1 MFEAVYRVQP
11 TTQIKPVLAFVMCP
25 ILVSPTEEDWGTTTA
40 KGGGKGIMAEEDVL
54 KGKKI
59 LAVDDEPDILN
70 TLKEVLDTCDLETA
84 TSFESAKELLETKK
98 YDAAILDIMGVRGF
112 DLLKIATERKIPALM
127 LTAHGLNPDNLVGSI
142 KLGAK
147 SYIPKDR
154 MHEINIYLK
163 ELILAK
169 KRGIERPGNWFARL
183 SSYFD
188 ARFGHG
194 WKNKDKKFW
203 EEFDKTFKVSKDELE
218 KIM

>member
-1 MFEAVYRVQP
+1 MSDE
-11 TTQIKPVLAFVMCP
+11 
-25 ILVSPTEEDWGTTTA
+25 
-40 KGGGKGIMAEEDVL
+40 GIL

-59 LAVDDEPDILN
+59 LAVDDEPDILE
-70 TLKEVLDTCDLETA
+70 TLAEMLDECEVDTAPD
-84 TSFESAKELLETKK
+84 FESAKELLETKP

-112 DLLKIATERKIPALM
+112 DLLELAAKRKIPALM

-147 SYIPKDR
+147 SYIPKDKIN
-154 MHEINIYLK
+154 EIDLFLK
-163 ELILAK
+163 EIFVARK
-169 KRGIERPGNWFARL
+169 KGIEKSGNWFARL

-203 EEFDKTFKVSKDELE
+203 NEFDKSFKVSKKELE
-218 KIM
+218 DIM